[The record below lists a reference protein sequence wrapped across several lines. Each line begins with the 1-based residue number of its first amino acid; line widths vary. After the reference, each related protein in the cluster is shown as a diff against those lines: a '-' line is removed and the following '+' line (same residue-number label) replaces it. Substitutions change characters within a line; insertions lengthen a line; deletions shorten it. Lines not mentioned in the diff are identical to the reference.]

1 MPDTGALTTVTA
13 VASDARAWLDRLW
26 SSIADRGRPY
36 ADVPADSVHPLE
48 RARQLAGLLLSERGE
63 ASGAAVARELHED
76 VRGLSAEDRATF
88 LGFVAE
94 GFTPNPDTLRVA
106 AESYLADPTPER
118 AVLLSEAAEPPRQE
132 LLRRM
137 NMSPGG
143 TAALVAMR
151 REVLGLLRARPGL
164 KPLDSDLQHLL
175 GSWFNRGFLELRR
188 IDWQTPA
195 AVLEK
200 LIAYEAVHE
209 IQGWDDLR
217 RRLAADRRCFAF
229 FHPALPG
236 EPLIFV
242 EVALTVG
249 LAAAVQPLLAR
260 NDSDETARDRALRA
274 DTAIFYS
281 ISNCQEGL
289 RGISFGNFLIKQV
302 VEELKAEMP
311 ALVRFSTLSPVP
323 GFRRWLG
330 RKLEREE
337 GTDALRA
344 EEVDA
349 LAATIGGAAGRGAA
363 AVLTA
368 AIEGEWW
375 TEPARADALRG
386 PLLRLCAAYLTRPNT
401 GVGGIDPVARFHLG
415 NGARLE
421 RVNWLGNTSARG
433 MKESLGIMVNY
444 LYDPDT
450 IEANHE
456 AFVRSGAVVRSPAV
470 EAMLLLPAS
479 EPAAKRRPSRS
490 RDG

>member
-1 MPDTGALTTVTA
+1 M
-13 VASDARAWLDRLW
+13 
-26 SSIADRGRPY
+26 
-36 ADVPADSVHPLE
+36 
-48 RARQLAGLLLSERGE
+48 
-63 ASGAAVARELHED
+63 ARELQEELS
-76 VRGLSAEDRATF
+76 GLSTEDRATF
-88 LGFVAE
+88 FSFVAE
-94 GFTPNPDTLRVA
+94 SFTPDPELLRSA
-106 AESYLADPTPER
+106 AEAYLADPTAKR
-118 AVLLSEAAEPPRQE
+118 AALLSEAAEPPRQE

-143 TAALVAMR
+143 TAALVALR
-151 REVLGLLRARPGL
+151 REVLGLLRAQPML
-164 KPLDSDLQHLL
+164 EPLDSDLQHLL

-242 EVALTVG
+242 EVALTEG

-260 NDSDETARDRALRA
+260 EGEATAHGRVMRA

-302 VEELKAEMP
+302 VEELKAELP
-311 ALVRFSTLSPVP
+311 SLVRFSTLSPVP
-323 GFRRWLG
+323 GFQRW
-330 RKLEREE
+330 LERELKS
-337 GTDALRA
+337 GA
-344 EEVDA
+344 EVLHADEIQT
-349 LAATIGGAAGRGAA
+349 LAAAAGENEGQGSA
-363 AVLTA
+363 AVLAAATA
-368 AIEGEWW
+368 GEWW
-375 TEPARADALRG
+375 TDDARAGALRSV
-386 PLLRLCAAYLTRPNT
+386 LLRLCAAYLTRPT
-401 GVGGIDPVARFHLG
+401 GKGGMDPVARFHLG

-421 RVNWLGNTSARG
+421 RINWLGNTSERG
-433 MKESLGIMVNY
+433 MKESHGVMVNY
-444 LYDPDT
+444 LYDPNT

-456 AFVRSGAVVRSPAV
+456 AFVHSGAVVRSKAV
-470 EAMLLLPAS
+470 DAMLSPPAP
-479 EPAAKRRPSRS
+479 EPEKRRSSKSRE
-490 RDG
+490 G